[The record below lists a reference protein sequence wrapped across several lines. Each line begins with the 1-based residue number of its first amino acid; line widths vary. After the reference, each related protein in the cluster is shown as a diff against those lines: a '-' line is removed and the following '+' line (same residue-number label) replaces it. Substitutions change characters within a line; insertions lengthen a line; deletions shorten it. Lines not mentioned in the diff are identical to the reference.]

1 MPFMGRVQI
10 HNWKCQ
16 NKGFESTATTAISAT
31 TVTTATTAMTA
42 VTQETD

>member
-16 NKGFESTATTAISAT
+16 NKGFEATT
-31 TVTTATTAMTA
+31 TTATTAMSA